1 MKLVKLH
8 LGLEE
13 KLMEH
18 KVYREIQAITKMEP
32 INILRYYTCWIELL
46 DENEQEKEEKVI
58 K

>member
-1 MKLVKLH
+1 
-8 LGLEE
+8 
-13 KLMEH
+13 MEH